1 MRPNRSSGNSVGMSW
16 AANKAVVSND
26 FSFREGEDE
35 YDLKMQFAAIV
46 ARDPAQAMMAGYK
59 LFDKGPADY
68 GRAMQAQA
76 WLTDP
81 IVRERIAQLI
91 GTDEVAVL
99 LPSDAE
105 VEKELWD
112 TIRGTQDPSLKIKGI
127 DLMAQIRGMK
137 KTAGDGPGGS
147 LTAYIQN
154 VIKLPNRVEGPDEDA
169 LFEARFE
176 AQQLKLVKDARSSK
190 PD

>member
-1 MRPNRSSGNSVGMSW
+1 MSW
-16 AANKAVVSND
+16 SAKNAVVSND
-26 FSFREGEDE
+26 FAFREDEDE

-59 LFDKGPADY
+59 LFDKGPSDY

-81 IVRERIAQLI
+81 IVRERIAQLV
-91 GTDEVAVL
+91 GSGEVSIL

-137 KTAGDGPGGS
+137 KSGSDMPGSGGVF
-147 LTAYIQN
+147 IQN

-176 AQQLKLVKDARSSK
+176 AQQLKLVKDASSSK
-190 PD
+190 PE